1 MSITKSYNRRTK
13 TTYAYET
20 TYEWD
25 PSQQKR
31 VQRKHCIGQFD
42 PETGEIIPNGKRG
55 RPNGSTSAIRDE
67 QLTQQKEVV
76 NQAKGISELNSRL
89 GLIEQTL
96 ETLTKE
102 IHDLKA
108 RTEETLKQE

>member
-25 PSQQKR
+25 PSRQKR

-42 PETGEIIPNGKRG
+42 PKTGEIIPNGKRG

-67 QLTQQKEVV
+67 QLLRQKEVGSRTT
-76 NQAKGISELNSRL
+76 GISELNSRL

-96 ETLTKE
+96 ESLTRE
-102 IHDLKA
+102 IQCLKA
-108 RTEETLKQE
+108 QTEEVLKQE